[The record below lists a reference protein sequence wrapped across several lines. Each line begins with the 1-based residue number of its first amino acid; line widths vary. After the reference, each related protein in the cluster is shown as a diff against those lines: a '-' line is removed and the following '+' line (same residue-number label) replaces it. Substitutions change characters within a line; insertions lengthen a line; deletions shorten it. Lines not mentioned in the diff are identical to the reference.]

1 MKYIAHADWVAL
13 RDATINSPYLMSFQS
28 VNDRIDLY
36 FKLWKICSS
45 SFISLE
51 NFKSYIL
58 KDIKLN
64 FNYSKIFEQMANI
77 KSDIEIPEISLFE
90 SNKSIQNYIGTSYEY

>member
-1 MKYIAHADWVAL
+1 MKLIAHADWVAL
-13 RDATINSPYLMSFQS
+13 RDATINSPYLQNFSSM
-28 VNDRIDLY
+28 NDRIDLY
-36 FKLWKICSS
+36 FKLWKICSC

-64 FNYSKIFEQMANI
+64 FNYSRIFQQMANI
-77 KSDIEIPEISLFE
+77 KSDLEVPEINYFVT
-90 SNKSIQNYIGTSYEY
+90 NKSIENYVSQGYP